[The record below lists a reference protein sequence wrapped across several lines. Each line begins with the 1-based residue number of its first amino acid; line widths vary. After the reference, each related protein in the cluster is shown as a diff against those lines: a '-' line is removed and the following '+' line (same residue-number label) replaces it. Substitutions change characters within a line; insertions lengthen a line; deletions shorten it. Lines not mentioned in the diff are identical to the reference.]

1 MKTLDLSQINILAPY
16 PVWYEEGEIM
26 FKTDYNILYSIAF
39 ELDDMLNLKAYGFA

>member
-26 FKTDYNILYSIAF
+26 ESVN
-39 ELDDMLNLKAYGFA
+39 